1 MGRGQE
7 GAEKGAAVTAKA
19 TFTAKGPGAPKD
31 PLPVQFNPS
40 SLKLTV
46 SNTIQDDKPGNQG
59 LQSIRKSATKLDV
72 ELFFDTTETGKD
84 VREKTTQ
91 LKKMGRPPTIK
102 NPSLPMVKFTW
113 GVFSFTGVIESLQE
127 TIDFFSADGVPLR
140 STIQL
145 GMQSLELDATEK
157 PSSSPSP
164 PGTPFAQALDHS
176 LVPPPPDGQGAQDTA
191 TKGGNPGAARAV
203 AAANGLESM
212 RFSAGA
218 GLAVSGEVSLLGPV
232 GFTAVA
238 GAGFGVSAGVGAG
251 FGVSAGVG
259 AGAGVGLSAGGAAG
273 AGFGF
278 TTGGA
283 AAGAD
288 FGFAAGASAAAGF
301 GFSAGASAGA
311 GFGLSTNASAGAFA
325 GAGFGVSTSAVAVAG
340 YGVAAGVSFGSSA
353 SAGVSASAG
362 AFAGLGVS
370 KSVAMTTSL
379 DVERLRPPVTTWTFS
394 AGPDATFDATG
405 RVIGSAS
412 PGLRADVG
420 ATALLQIG

>member
-1 MGRGQE
+1 MVRGQE

-84 VREKTTQ
+84 VREQTTQ

-157 PSSSPSP
+157 ASSSPTP

-218 GLAVSGEVSLLGPV
+218 GLAVGGEVSLLGPV
-232 GFTAVA
+232 GFTAAA
-238 GAGFGVSAGVGAG
+238 GAGFGISAA
-251 FGVSAGVG
+251 AG
-259 AGAGVGLSAGGAAG
+259 AGAGLGLSAGGAAG
-273 AGFGF
+273 AGFGLAA
-278 TTGGA
+278 GGA
-283 AAGAD
+283 AAGAN
-288 FGFAAGASAAAGF
+288 F
-301 GFSAGASAGA
+301 GFSASAGA
-311 GFGLSTNASAGAFA
+311 GFSFSADASAGAFA
-325 GAGFGVSTSAVAVAG
+325 GAGFGESAVAVAG

-370 KSVAMTTSL
+370 KSVALTTSL

-394 AGPDATFDATG
+394 AGPGATFDATG
-405 RVIGSAS
+405 RLIGSAS

-420 ATALLQIG
+420 ASAQLQIG